1 MRIAYLEDDPDQANL
16 MTAWMQEAGYQYQ
29 HFDLGGKFV
38 NRISKD
44 SFDCI
49 ILDWEIP
56 DLTGLEVLS
65 WIRNNYDVNIPVIFV
80 TQRQEE
86 EDIVEALEA
95 GADDY
100 LVKPVRQGE
109 FMARLR
115 ALYRRSSDYALK
127 DDVPLEVTPYKFNK
141 TNETISLH
149 GEPVKLTKKEYD
161 LALFLFKN
169 IGRVISRDHIM
180 ESVWGKYSDLN
191 TRTVDTHVS
200 RIRSKLNIS
209 EENGWRLTSIYMHGY
224 RLDQLS

>member
-1 MRIAYLEDDPDQANL
+1 MRIAYLEDDHDQAEL
-16 MTAWMQEAGYQYQ
+16 VKAWMSEAGHQFQ
-29 HFDLGGKFV
+29 HFDSGSMFV

-65 WIRNNYDVNIPVIFV
+65 WIRNNYDESIPVLFV

-86 EDIVEALEA
+86 ADIVEALEA

-109 FMARLR
+109 FSARLK
-115 ALYRRSSDYALK
+115 ALYRRTADYASSK
-127 DDVPLEVTPYKFNK
+127 DTSMDVEPYRIDKAK
-141 TNETISLH
+141 EEISLR
-149 GEPVKLTKKEYD
+149 EKTIKLTKKEYD
-161 LALFLFKN
+161 LAVFLFKN
-169 IGRVISRDHIM
+169 TGRVISRDHIM

-191 TRTVDTHVS
+191 TRTVDTHIS
-200 RIRSKLNIS
+200 RIRSKLDIG
-209 EENGWRLTSIYMHGY
+209 EENGWRLNSIYMHGY

>member
-1 MRIAYLEDDPDQANL
+1 MRIAYLEDDPDQAEL
-16 MTAWMQEAGYQYQ
+16 MKAWMQEAGHQYQ
-29 HFDLGGKFV
+29 HFNMGGKFV
-38 NRISKD
+38 NRVSKD

-56 DLTGLEVLS
+56 DVTGLEVLT
-65 WIRNNYDVNIPVIFV
+65 WIRENYDSNVPVLFV

-109 FMARLR
+109 FKARLK
-115 ALYRRSSDYALK
+115 ALYRRSSDFVNK
-127 DDVPLEVTPYKFNK
+127 DEVPLDVEPYAIDKAK
-141 TNETISLH
+141 EEISLH
-149 GEPVKLTKKEYD
+149 GSPIKLTKKEFD
-161 LALFLFKN
+161 LAVFLFKN
-169 IGRVISRDHIM
+169 MGRVISRDHIM

-200 RIRSKLNIS
+200 RIRSKLNIA
-209 EENGWRLTSIYMHGY
+209 EENGWRLNSIYMHGY
-224 RLDQLS
+224 RLDQIS

>member
-16 MTAWMQEAGYQYQ
+16 VTAWMQEAGYQFQ
-29 HFDLGGKFV
+29 HFNRGGKFV

-56 DLTGLEVLS
+56 DLTGLEVLT
-65 WIRNNYDVNIPVIFV
+65 WIRDNYDSNIPVIFV

-86 EDIVEALEA
+86 EDIIEALEA

-109 FMARLR
+109 FMARLK
-115 ALYRRSSDYALK
+115 ALYRRSADFVHK
-127 DDVPLEVTPYKFNK
+127 DDMPQETAPYEFNK
-141 TNETISLH
+141 STETISSN
-149 GEPVKLTKKEYD
+149 GESIKLTKKEYD

-200 RIRSKLNIS
+200 RIRSKLKIA

-224 RLDQLS
+224 RLDQLA

>member
-1 MRIAYLEDDPDQANL
+1 MRIAYLEDDPDQAEL
-16 MTAWMQEAGYQYQ
+16 MKAWMTEAGHQYQ
-29 HFDLGGKFV
+29 HFNAGGKFV

-65 WIRNNYDVNIPVIFV
+65 WIRNNYDESIPVLFV

-86 EDIVEALEA
+86 ADIVEALEA

-109 FMARLR
+109 FSARLK
-115 ALYRRSSDYALK
+115 ALYRRTADYASNT
-127 DDVPLEVTPYKFNK
+127 DAPMDVQPYAIDKAK
-141 TNETISLH
+141 EEISLH
-149 GEPVKLTKKEYD
+149 DKSIKLTKKEYD
-161 LALFLFKN
+161 LAVFLFKN
-169 IGRVISRDHIM
+169 VGRVISRDHIM

-191 TRTVDTHVS
+191 TRTVDTHIS
-200 RIRSKLNIS
+200 RIRSKLNIG
-209 EENGWRLTSIYMHGY
+209 EENGWRLNSIYMHGY
-224 RLDQLS
+224 RLDQLT

>member
-16 MTAWMQEAGYQYQ
+16 VTAWMKEAGYQFQ
-29 HFDLGGKFV
+29 HFDRGGKFV

-56 DLTGLEVLS
+56 DLSGLEVLT
-65 WIRNNYDVNIPVIFV
+65 WIRNNYDSNIPVIFV

-86 EDIVEALEA
+86 EDIIEALEA

-100 LVKPVRQGE
+100 LVKPIRQGE
-109 FMARLR
+109 FMARLK
-115 ALYRRSSDYALK
+115 ALYRRSADFGAK
-127 DDVPLEVTPYKFNK
+127 DDLPQETAPYEFNK
-141 TNETISLH
+141 STETISND
-149 GEPVKLTKKEYD
+149 GQAIKLTKKEYD

-200 RIRSKLNIS
+200 RIRSKLNIA

-224 RLDQLS
+224 RLDQLA

>member
-1 MRIAYLEDDPDQANL
+1 VRIAYLEDDPDQANL
-16 MTAWMQEAGYQYQ
+16 VTAWMQEAGYQFQ
-29 HFDLGGKFV
+29 HFNMGGQFV
-38 NRISKD
+38 NRVSKD

-49 ILDWEIP
+49 VLDWEIP
-56 DLTGLEVLS
+56 DLTGLEVLT
-65 WIRNNYDVNIPVIFV
+65 WIRNNYDSNVPVIFV

-86 EDIVEALEA
+86 KDIVEALEA

-109 FMARLR
+109 FTARLK
-115 ALYRRSSDYALK
+115 ALYRRSSDSFTK
-127 DDVPLEVTPYKFNK
+127 DEMPVEVSPYEFDKNKEAISFN
-141 TNETISLH
+141 
-149 GEPVKLTKKEYD
+149 GEPIKLTKKEYD

-169 IGRVISRDHIM
+169 LGRVISRDHIM

-200 RIRSKLNIS
+200 RIRSKLNIA

-224 RLDQLS
+224 RLDQLT

>member
-1 MRIAYLEDDPDQANL
+1 MRIAYLEDDPDQAEL
-16 MTAWMQEAGYQYQ
+16 MKAWMAEAGHQYQ
-29 HFDLGGKFV
+29 HFNSGGKFV

-65 WIRNNYDVNIPVIFV
+65 WIRQNYDESIPVLFV

-86 EDIVEALEA
+86 ADIVEALEA

-109 FMARLR
+109 FSARLK
-115 ALYRRSSDYALK
+115 ALYRRTADYASNT
-127 DDVPLEVTPYKFNK
+127 DAPMDVLPYTIDKAK
-141 TNETISLH
+141 EEISLNDQTI
-149 GEPVKLTKKEYD
+149 KLTKKEYD
-161 LALFLFKN
+161 LAVFLFKN
-169 IGRVISRDHIM
+169 VGRVISRDHIM

-191 TRTVDTHVS
+191 TRTVDTHIS
-200 RIRSKLNIS
+200 RIRSKLNIG
-209 EENGWRLTSIYMHGY
+209 EENGWRLNSIYMHGY